1 MAGRPELA
9 LLRATLGQIL
19 RRAERVHRL
28 LHLAHRRVRQS
39 RGDGIHVHRRG
50 GCVGHLQTALLAEA
64 GQTFDHRGPS
74 LAESRLTRAVD
85 ISPSFR
91 GSSGAVDLL
100 ILRLGP
106 EQVYKVVLAEDS
118 GTAWRRLQVD
128 MIIVHLRLDS
138 GLCLLVTQMNRVI
151 CVSEAEVREA
161 RRPVSLIA
169 KLGDALHVGNEN
181 VASLVEEADA
191 VDGVRE
197 LDLAQEPLLEGP
209 DLDVALDV

>member
-28 LHLAHRRVRQS
+28 LHLAHSGVRQP
-39 RGDGIHVHRRG
+39 RGDRIHVHRRG
-50 GCVGHLQTALLAEA
+50 GRVGHLQAALFAEA

-74 LAESRLTRAVD
+74 LAEGRLTRAVD

-100 ILRLGP
+100 ILGLGP
-106 EQVYKVVLAEDS
+106 EQVHKVILADDP
-118 GTAWRRLQVD
+118 GPARRRLQEDV
-128 MIIVHLRLDS
+128 IIVHLRLDS
-138 GLCLLVTQMNRVI
+138 CLCLLVTQMNRVI
-151 CVSEAEVREA
+151 SVSEAKVREA
-161 RRPVSLIA
+161 RRPVGLIA
-169 KLGDALHVGNEN
+169 KLGDALHVGDEN